1 MIIESRFVFLLLAV
15 SITLTGCQT
24 AITVPSKTIPQ
35 YEDIKTMPTLTVS
48 IDSDG
53 DGVPDDLDRCPNTQ
67 QNAVVDERG
76 CHITTGPDKRLKIE
90 HRAFFADGSSELLP
104 RYQAELDII
113 ASRMDEHKTATMH
126 IEGHIS
132 KSETDNNDL
141 ANQSNAL
148 ARNRAMIIK
157 NYLIMKHKI
166 AAERIMTY
174 DCGTEIQIAPN
185 DTVEGRHM
193 NRRVYSIITEPK
205 ATEPTVTEPAEEVVT
220 DYPQYIQSKV
230 CTEF

>member
-1 MIIESRFVFLLLAV
+1 MIIESRTINLLLAV
-15 SITLTGCQT
+15 SIGLAGCQT
-24 AITVPSKTIPQ
+24 TEIAPSKTIPQ
-35 YEDIKTMPTLTVS
+35 YEDIRTMQADIP
-48 IDSDG
+48 DSDG
-53 DGVPDDLDRCPNTQ
+53 DGVPDEFDMCPNTQ

-76 CHITTGPDKRLKIE
+76 CHITTGPDRRLKIE
-90 HRAFFADGSSELLP
+90 HRTFFADGSSELLP

-132 KSETDNNDL
+132 ESETDNNDL
-141 ANQSNAL
+141 ANKSNAL

-157 NYLIMKHKI
+157 NYLTMKHKV

-185 DTVEGRHM
+185 DTAEGRHM
-193 NRRVYSIITEPK
+193 NRRVYTIV
-205 ATEPTVTEPAEEVVT
+205 TEPTEEDIN
-220 DYPQYIQSKV
+220 DYPQYIKSKV
-230 CTEF
+230 CVEF